1 MFKIMFMK
9 SLQQA
14 GKLLALQGST
24 EQAGKKAID
33 IWFYMY
39 MYIIIYVCDFL
50 IYVFSYVICI
60 YLNIYAYVLYITIY
74 MYMVFFPAYSVKMHI
89 GYHCN

>member
-9 SLQQA
+9 SLQQV

-24 EQAGKKAID
+24 EQAGKKAIN

-60 YLNIYAYVLYITIY
+60 YLNVYAYFIYNHIHVYGVLSSLFGENAHR
-74 MYMVFFPAYSVKMHI
+74 VSL
-89 GYHCN
+89 